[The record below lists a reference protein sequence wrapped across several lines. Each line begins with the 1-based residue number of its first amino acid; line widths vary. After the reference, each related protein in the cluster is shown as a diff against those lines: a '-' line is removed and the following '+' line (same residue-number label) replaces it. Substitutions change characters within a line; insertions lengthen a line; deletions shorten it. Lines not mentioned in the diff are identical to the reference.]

1 MIDRQA
7 LQDHIPH
14 REPFLWIDRVEHV
27 EPGVRCVAFKF
38 IDPAE
43 PFFAGHFPENPVLPG
58 VFVIEA
64 MAQTA
69 GVMLGSAT
77 GGACVALLA
86 GVNRFKFLKTIAP
99 GSELRIETRT
109 LVSTGK
115 MALVEGTVEVAGEVV
130 ARGELSVVRP

>member
-1 MIDRQA
+1 M
-7 LQDHIPH
+7 
-14 REPFLWIDRVEHV
+14 

-77 GGACVALLA
+77 GGAGVALLA

-99 GSELRIETRT
+99 GSEIGRAH
-109 LVSTGK
+109 V
-115 MALVEGTVEVAGEVV
+115 
-130 ARGELSVVRP
+130 